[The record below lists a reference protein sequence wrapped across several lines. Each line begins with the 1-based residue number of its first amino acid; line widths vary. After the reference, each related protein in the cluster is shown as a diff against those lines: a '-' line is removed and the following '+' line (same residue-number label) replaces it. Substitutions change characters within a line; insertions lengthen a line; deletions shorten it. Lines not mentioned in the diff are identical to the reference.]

1 MIALGA
7 GAVIPPLIL
16 LIFIYAKDPHEKEPM
31 GLLIKIFICGVIS
44 CIPAALYEGFG
55 QSVLKELNID
65 DAFFYNLIMFFGI
78 VGVAEECVKYF
89 ALYVC
94 TWKNRNFNYRFD
106 GIVYAVFASL
116 GFATLENIL
125 YVYRSGFDTAI
136 ARALLSIPGHC
147 NFAIYMGYFYGQAK
161 YLEAIGD
168 IKGSASKRRT
178 GLIVAILLHGTYDFC
193 ISMYTTTRE
202 GVYIVAFFGFVIML
216 DIMAFVRVHR
226 SSKQETPH
234 QYIHESNLVGAY
246 QNTYTA
252 PAPQRGQFGQPQQQ
266 PYVQQQY
273 GAYQNAYRQ
282 QPNSYS
288 YQQPNQLYQQQPY
301 QTYQQPYQQQTYQQ
315 QPVYQQPAQGM
326 VFCTYCGSQCRSN
339 SFYCSSCGKPLY
351 KV

>member
-55 QSVLKELNID
+55 QEMLKEFGIRD
-65 DAFFYNLIMFFGI
+65 TFVYNLIMFYGI
-78 VGVAEECVKYF
+78 VGLSEECVKYF
-89 ALYVC
+89 ALYIC

-125 YVYRSGFDTAI
+125 YVFRMGFDTAI

-147 NFAIYMGYFYGQAK
+147 NFAIYMGYYYGQAK
-161 YLEAIGD
+161 YYEAIGY
-168 IKGSASKRRT
+168 IKTSASKRRM
-178 GLIVAILLHGTYDFC
+178 GLLVAVLLHGTYDFC
-193 ISMYTTTRE
+193 ISMFSSTKE
-202 GVYIVAFFGFVIML
+202 VIYIVAFFGFVIVL
-216 DIMAFVRVHR
+216 DIMAFVRVNR
-226 SSKQETPH
+226 SSKQERPH
-234 QYIHESNLVGAY
+234 LYMQESNLVGSY

-252 PAPQRGQFGQPQQQ
+252 PAPQRGQFGQPRQ

-273 GAYQNAYRQ
+273 GAYQNTYSQ
-282 QPNSYS
+282 QQNSYS
-288 YQQPNQLYQQQPY
+288 YQQPYQQAPY
-301 QTYQQPYQQQTYQQ
+301 QTYRQQPYQQAYQQPYQ

-326 VFCTYCGSQCRSN
+326 VFCSYCGNQCRNN

-351 KV
+351 KG